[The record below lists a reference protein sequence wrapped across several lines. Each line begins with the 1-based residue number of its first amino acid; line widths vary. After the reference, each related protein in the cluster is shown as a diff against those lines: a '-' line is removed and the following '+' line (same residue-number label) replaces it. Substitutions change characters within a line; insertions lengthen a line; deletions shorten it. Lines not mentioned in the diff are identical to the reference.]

1 MNDEVYKYF
10 PDIDYTKI
18 TDDESLLKEC
28 HLSEIEIN
36 KILIYLKDFN
46 FLQNRNKIVRETS
59 VDPDSSPS
67 GSESLPKSIYD
78 LDLRRLDPNPEIPE
92 DEKYKEE
99 DLKNAYPDK
108 YERFEKDGEDY
119 SFRYWLYKELDK

>member
-1 MNDEVYKYF
+1 MKYIEELNRINDGVYTSSYV
-10 PDIDYTKI
+10 PE
-18 TDDESLLKEC
+18 DEEENEEY
-28 HLSEIEIN
+28 SEIE
-36 KILIYLKDFN
+36 Y
-46 FLQNRNKIVRETS
+46 

-67 GSESLPKSIYD
+67 GSETLPKSIYD
-78 LDLRRLDPNPEIPE
+78 LELRRLDPNPEIPE

>member
-1 MNDEVYKYF
+1 MYARENYGKVKAIIECPSIKYGENLKNLLINDKVLRYGLWLTQTSQNMNDEVYKYF
-10 PDIDYTKI
+10 PDINYTKI

-36 KILIYLKDFN
+36 KILTYLKDFN

-67 GSESLPKSIYD
+67 TSEPSKTV
-78 LDLRRLDPNPEIPE
+78 LDN
-92 DEKYKEE
+92 
-99 DLKNAYPDK
+99 
-108 YERFEKDGEDY
+108 
-119 SFRYWLYKELDK
+119 